1 MSEANQPPPYSGP
14 GRPVGSGHDPSSA
27 PTQVGPPAAWPAA
40 AAPPPPVAPP
50 PLAPPPY
57 GQGPWGPQ
65 PPSRG
70 GGSKVG
76 LVIGLVVLVL
86 VLAGGGVAAFLVL
99 RADDDKDKDGA
110 ETSGSE
116 RADDPEVPPS
126 DEPRALDPDAV
137 EADLTSLAVEIFPSD
152 TSQSYLTAHTW
163 SVAADNLESGLPR
176 SLADAE
182 RDGATQWTVGHGSGD
197 HTYSIYVEHL
207 APDYAAGREQ
217 PGCDPEFFQ
226 GDLCEVHTT
235 PGAATAYEQVYSFS
249 GGASRYLWVPGD
261 PGSGRPEISIA
272 ESIADQPEG
281 TPEEIR
287 ALFDLDLDVVLAAL
301 DDDRLQVPAPGT
313 LPPLPSYQACA
324 YLESPPS
331 TCPAGLQ

>member
-40 AAPPPPVAPP
+40 AAPPPPVVPP

-57 GQGPWGPQ
+57 GQGPWGPP

-99 RADDDKDKDGA
+99 RADDDKGGA
-110 ETSGSE
+110 KTSGSE

-126 DEPRALDPDAV
+126 DEPRTLDPDAV

-207 APDYAAGREQ
+207 APDYAAAREQ
-217 PGCDPEFFQ
+217 PGCDPESFQ

-249 GGASRYLWVPGD
+249 GGASRYVWVPGD

-272 ESIADQPEG
+272 ESIAEQPEG

-287 ALFDLDLDVVLAAL
+287 ALFDLDLDGVLAAL
-301 DDDRLQVPAPGT
+301 DDERLQVPAPET
-313 LPPLPSYQACA
+313 LPPLPSYQACS
-324 YLESPPS
+324 YLGTPPS